1 MNHRLIKLQDRKT
14 QIDFWVCVLAFIF
27 DLNFDVS
34 LQYIKEKNYIDV
46 LIDRIEYKDDDTRR
60 KMEEIRNCAKEY
72 LEEHL

>member
-14 QIDFWVCVLAFIF
+14 QIDFWICVLAFIF

-34 LQYIKEKNYIDV
+34 LQCIKEKNYIDV

>member
-14 QIDFWVCVLAFIF
+14 QIDFWICVLAFIF

>member
-14 QIDFWVCVLAFIF
+14 QIDFWICVLTFIF